1 VISFLRDFRCTCAV
15 VVALAA
21 YLGGWALF
29 TTRPPWDELRSHD
42 GSMLV
47 IRSGPPTALGALLYR
62 GFLPL
67 VLVNAHYRRRF
78 YVYDFERQFR
88 APAHAAT
95 R

>member
-1 VISFLRDFRCTCAV
+1 MGLLRAFPCTGAVII
-15 VVALAA
+15 ALAA

-29 TTRPPWDELRSHD
+29 TTRPPWEELHSHD
-42 GSMLV
+42 GSTLV
-47 IRSGPPTALGALLYR
+47 VRSGPPSALGALLYR

-78 YVYDFERQFR
+78 YVYDLVGQFR
-88 APAHAAT
+88 APARAAT